1 MLFLPLEINKFH
13 IGKMKKGL
21 NTITILKK
29 DSYHLAK
36 SALKIIWI
44 SGIICI
50 TIDILSYLNFFMK
63 QSNKESQRQKTEYRQ
78 QGATSIDQLLLSS
91 DEALLTDKKSFV
103 NGALRFQWRNQ
114 EPDLNQGNNRI
125 ILYDNILK
133 KKLQRIPRASVSDFS
148 IKPVPK

>member
-1 MLFLPLEINKFH
+1 MQTGIKTLRVTDFESMTP
-13 IGKMKKGL
+13 
-21 NTITILKK
+21 
-29 DSYHLAK
+29 AK
-36 SALKIIWI
+36 NSLRIIWFIGIVCI
-44 SGIICI
+44 SAEFLFFFYYFSNVKNAGSQ
-50 TIDILSYLNFFMK
+50 ILVN
-63 QSNKESQRQKTEYRQ
+63 QNSNQEIRSV
-78 QGATSIDQLLLSS
+78 DQLLLTS